1 MREKDFGL
9 IQLGGGAFLPTYVRT
24 FYILHVKLSI
34 CEWVWVCAADTI
46 HRQTDRR
53 KDVSKVGQKLG
64 TNRGTFFE
72 YLPLVV

>member
-9 IQLGGGAFLPTYVRT
+9 IQLGGAFLPTYVRT

-46 HRQTDRR
+46 HRQTDRQTER
-53 KDVSKVGQKLG
+53 
-64 TNRGTFFE
+64 RE
-72 YLPLVV
+72 